1 MAEPKETKPKQV
13 KPTSNTVQHEV
24 RTVGILA
31 LGILLLCFAIGS
43 LLFST
48 ISTVSGRVSLYEEEG
63 LDIVMYPDAIL
74 REVAAPVVSIGEEEE
89 HLALLME
96 NTLQR
101 VAGEDLSA
109 PQVGVSHRMSVVR
122 LSRSGSDAEVLVMI
136 NPYII
141 EQDGNSTEREGC
153 LSLPHG
159 LRIEVSRSERIVV
172 RFLTLEGEEATLEET
187 GRNARVIQHAIDHLN
202 GILVTDYAGEPEI
215 TPAIVTA
222 IVVYSA
228 SALIA
233 VMIYILNRRKKRVQD

>member
-1 MAEPKETKPKQV
+1 
-13 KPTSNTVQHEV
+13 
-24 RTVGILA
+24 
-31 LGILLLCFAIGS
+31 
-43 LLFST
+43 
-48 ISTVSGRVSLYEEEG
+48 
-63 LDIVMYPDAIL
+63 
-74 REVAAPVVSIGEEEE
+74 
-89 HLALLME
+89 
-96 NTLQR
+96 
-101 VAGEDLSA
+101 
-109 PQVGVSHRMSVVR
+109 MSVVR